1 MDKLVIIDYD
11 TGNVQSLKYALNR
24 LGVDPILS
32 RDAEQIRSAEKVI
45 LPGVGAARPA
55 MEALSSYGLD
65 KLVSELKQ
73 PVMGVCLGMQIMC
86 KYSEEGNTDCLGIFD
101 LPVLKF
107 EEKEKV
113 PHMGWNAIENIDNQL
128 FRNLEEGSFTYF
140 VHSYYVPES
149 DFTIART
156 NYMIPFSAAIGRD
169 NFYACQFHPEKSGD
183 VGSKILENFMEL

>member
-73 PVMGVCLGMQIMC
+73 PVMGVCLGTQIMC
-86 KYSEEGNTDCLGIFD
+86 NYSEEGHTECLGIFD